1 MSIRSEYDRE
11 LAAMHNDIAEMG
23 ALVEHAIDSSI
34 EALNNLDME
43 LAKNITEGDRRID
56 ELDHNIET
64 QCLRL
69 LLRQQP
75 VASDL
80 RTISAALK
88 MLTDMERIG
97 DNASDISEITQR
109 FTDKREPTNVRD
121 IPAMGRAAADMVHG
135 AVTAFVARDAEAA
148 MKIIKSDDAV
158 DALFDSVKGEI
169 VAALAADP
177 SCADRAVDLLII
189 ARYLERI
196 GDHAVNICGWT
207 LFCITGVHR
216 EPKEL

>member
-1 MSIRSEYDRE
+1 
-11 LAAMHNDIAEMG
+11 
-23 ALVEHAIDSSI
+23 
-34 EALNNLDME
+34 
-43 LAKNITEGDRRID
+43 
-56 ELDHNIET
+56 
-64 QCLRL
+64 
-69 LLRQQP
+69 
-75 VASDL
+75 
-80 RTISAALK
+80 
-88 MLTDMERIG
+88 
-97 DNASDISEITQR
+97 
-109 FTDKREPTNVRD
+109 
-121 IPAMGRAAADMVHG
+121 MVHG